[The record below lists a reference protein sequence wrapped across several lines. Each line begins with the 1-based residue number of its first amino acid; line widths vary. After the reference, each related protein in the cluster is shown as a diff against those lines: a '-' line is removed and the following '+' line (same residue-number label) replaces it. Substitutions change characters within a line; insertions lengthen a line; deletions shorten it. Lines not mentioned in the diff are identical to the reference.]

1 MSSLQIPSLS
11 RSIAHYLDAYFMP
24 QSPQSPPPQMNAV
37 DFFDSYA
44 RISDN
49 TQTQRSTINPLASN
63 PIFDS
68 SANERYVVDEAPL
81 DETPG
86 TLQLKLPIL
95 CSDETTMYS
104 TPPIGTTNREENK
117 NFSALL
123 TTTLT
128 SVYDLALSHVTF
140 AVDSISVE
148 QMIRRIRNVR
158 LNTPEIHE
166 IFQTDNSSS
175 GSLYAEH
182 LICICFDSYGNH
194 RFAKF
199 IVNVKEVSMECGPL
213 DKWSTFDAVA
223 LEVVHLQGD
232 SRISMEYFKRARFC
246 VSIGDDILDSDYAV
260 DMPDFR
266 EGFSDMYEDNMVSN
280 PNSFE

>member
-1 MSSLQIPSLS
+1 MPELS
-11 RSIAHYLDAYFMP
+11 RDRVEYFYSDTNTP
-24 QSPQSPPPQMNAV
+24 IQSSVMNAV
-37 DFFDSYA
+37 DFFDVYPIPSGFESTVDPL
-44 RISDN
+44 SDLSCN
-49 TQTQRSTINPLASN
+49 MCRTVAVDEVPL
-63 PIFDS
+63 DS
-68 SANERYVVDEAPL
+68 S
-81 DETPG
+81 PG
-86 TLQLKLPIL
+86 VLQLKLPTL
-95 CSDETTMYS
+95 CSDDADADMYS
-104 TPPIGTTNREENK
+104 TPPLFIANRISNI
-117 NFSALL
+117 NFSTLF

-128 SVYDLALSHVTF
+128 SVYDLALSHITF

-199 IVNVKEVSMECGPL
+199 IVNVKEVSMESGPL

-223 LEVVHLQGD
+223 LEVIHLQGD

-246 VSIGDDILDSDYAV
+246 VSIGDDILDSDYAI

-266 EGFSDMYEDNMVSN
+266 EGFSDMYEDNMVCN